1 MSFEGTYFPLRGV
14 AAVEVWRDKM
24 ELAGPTFFYGQILG
38 LAGLV
43 VEDLEINSVSAI
55 LETRHD
61 EVVHRNAVSV
71 VPGLEG
77 FD

>member
-1 MSFEGTYFPLRGV
+1 MIFEGTNCLISGV
-14 AAVEVWRDKM
+14 AAVDVWRDK
-24 ELAGPTFFYGQILG
+24 LDIAGPTFFYGQILG

-43 VEDLEINSVSAI
+43 VEDLEVNSVSAI
-55 LETRHD
+55 LETRYD
-61 EVVHRNAVSV
+61 EVVHRDAVSV